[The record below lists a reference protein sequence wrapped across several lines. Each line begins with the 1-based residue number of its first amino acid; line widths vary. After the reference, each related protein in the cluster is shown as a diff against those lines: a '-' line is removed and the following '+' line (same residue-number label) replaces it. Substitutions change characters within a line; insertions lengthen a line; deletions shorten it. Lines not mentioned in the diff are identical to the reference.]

1 MSFEV
6 SAEAYGRFMG
16 RFSEPLSAEFVRLV
30 DPSQGQRVLDV
41 GCGTGALTAVLARR
55 LGPAAVAAVDPSAS
69 FVAAVR
75 KRLPDVRAERA
86 PAERLPFPD
95 GSFDAAIAQ
104 LVVHFMPDPV
114 GGLREMARVTR
125 PGGTVAACVWDGSEE
140 RSPVAPFWRAALDL
154 DPNVR
159 SVPRPGV
166 REGHLAE
173 LFGAAGLHR
182 VEPTTLAV
190 RVRFGSF
197 EEWWE
202 PFSFGVGPVGRYVD
216 SLDPDHRERLR
227 ERCRQL
233 LPEPPFEVRAV
244 AWTVLG
250 AAPAGGLVP

>member
-125 PGGTVAACVWDGSEE
+125 PGGTVAA
-140 RSPVAPFWRAALDL
+140 
-154 DPNVR
+154 
-159 SVPRPGV
+159 
-166 REGHLAE
+166 
-173 LFGAAGLHR
+173 
-182 VEPTTLAV
+182 
-190 RVRFGSF
+190 
-197 EEWWE
+197 
-202 PFSFGVGPVGRYVD
+202 
-216 SLDPDHRERLR
+216 
-227 ERCRQL
+227 
-233 LPEPPFEVRAV
+233 
-244 AWTVLG
+244 
-250 AAPAGGLVP
+250 